1 MTTEKITAE
10 ERIRKMITGSPGLPE
25 DGKGLLLTGNEY
37 VSLPEIGPGGEI
49 GSLNLL
55 HRGARGL
62 LEFRGTGKRALLAP
76 RVKIAGVELLREEES
91 FTWSYRQDWI
101 AHGEH
106 RSEGRYLIESDIF
119 APPGHR
125 GCCCRLRLTNL
136 SPEPLQAEAGWQG
149 CWGEF
154 NYLIFS
160 RRPVEGTRAVWY
172 DSWTKSLLLEGRSG
186 LPLAALA
193 LNLVAERPADRL
205 LPWELSGGSRGE
217 GDKQGSAARETLYR
231 GAVQLSL
238 APGAAAAV
246 TLYLGANLEAD
257 GAGTTAVDLKRRGVE
272 TLAAKTTGWL
282 QSRRIELDDSAAAAL
297 LNRNLFFNYF
307 YALGRA
313 LDDDSLVP
321 VTSRSPRYYVSAAFW
336 SRDTLL
342 WSFPGLLLVDGTIA
356 RELLLTVF
364 QRHLERAGEHAHY
377 INGTLLY
384 PGFELDQLA
393 AHFLALERYERVTG
407 DHSLIR
413 EKAIARGLERLVE
426 KALAQFDPES
436 GFYRTFLDPSD
447 DPVLYPFLIY
457 DNALLQCGFSYLAAL
472 QAADRWEHPVDLA
485 EAAASLQQTIYRLG
499 TVKGPR
505 GIMFA
510 WAVDAKGRFQLYDNP
525 PGSLQLLSFYG
536 FCSPADRLFR
546 NTTAWIRSPDNPHFH
561 HDCPFAEAGSLHAPA
576 PWPLAACNDILALNE
591 GGVDFLLRAP
601 LDNGFCCETV
611 DPHSGKAATGAA
623 FASAAGF
630 LARALWWRWHD
641 QQTPAVREGCS
652 REEQ

>member
-1 MTTEKITAE
+1 MTKQSTAE
-10 ERIRKMITGSPGLPE
+10 ERIRELMTASPGLPKE
-25 DGKGLLLTGNEY
+25 ESLCLTGNEY
-37 VSLPEIGPGGEI
+37 LSLPEIGPDGEI
-49 GSLNLL
+49 ASLNVL
-55 HRGARGL
+55 HRGSRGL
-62 LEFRGTGKRALLAP
+62 LEFRGSKDSPLLAP
-76 RVKIAGVELLREEES
+76 TLTVDGTEALQGES
-91 FTWSYRQDWI
+91 ASWSYHHDWMV
-101 AHGEH
+101 HFEF
-106 RSEGRYLIESDIF
+106 RSGGRYLLEGDLF

-125 GCCCRLRLTNL
+125 GCCYRLRLTNL
-136 SPEPLQAEAGWQG
+136 SAELFKAEMGWRG
-149 CWGEF
+149 CWSEF

-160 RRPVEGTRAVWY
+160 RRPIEGKRAVRY
-172 DSWTKSLLLEGRSG
+172 DRWTDSLLLEARSG

-193 LNLVAERPADRL
+193 LALEAERKEDRRS
-205 LPWELSGGSRGE
+205 PWELTDYPRPTEGE
-217 GDKQGSAARETLYR
+217 QHPPAATGTAYRSAVR
-231 GAVQLSL
+231 LSL

-246 TLYLGANLEAD
+246 TLYLAVNLEAD
-257 GAGTTAVDLKRRGVE
+257 GAGTTAVDLKRRGGE
-272 TLAAKTTGWL
+272 ALAAETARWL
-282 QSRRIELDDSAAAAL
+282 QGRRIELDESNAAAL

-342 WSFPGLLLVDGTIA
+342 WSFPGLLLIDEA
-356 RELLLTVF
+356 LSRELLLTVF

-384 PGFELDQLA
+384 PGFELDQLSA
-393 AHFLALERYERVTG
+393 YFLALARYESATG
-407 DHSLIR
+407 DLTLLR
-413 EKAIARGLERLVE
+413 EEVIYRGLQRLAD

-457 DNALLQCGFSYLAAL
+457 DNALLQCAFTYLAAL
-472 QAADRWEHPVDLA
+472 QAADRWEHPVDFG
-485 EAAASLQQTIYRLG
+485 EAAAALQQTIYRRG

-510 WAVDAKGRFQLYDNP
+510 WAVNGKGRFQLYDNP

-536 FCSPADRLFR
+536 FCSPADSLFR
-546 NTTAWIRSPDNPHFH
+546 NTAAWIRSPDNPHFH
-561 HDCPFAEAGSLHAPA
+561 GDSPFAECGSLHAPN

-611 DPHSGKAATGAA
+611 DPQSGRASTGAA

-630 LARALWWRWHD
+630 LAHALWWHYHNRGSG
-641 QQTPAVREGCS
+641 TPPKSPRA
-652 REEQ
+652 EEQ

>member
-1 MTTEKITAE
+1 MTKQITTE
-10 ERIRKMITGSPGLPE
+10 ERIRELITASPGLPE
-25 DGKGLLLTGNEY
+25 EESLCMTGNEY
-37 VSLPEIGPGGEI
+37 LSLPEIGRGGEI
-49 GSLNLL
+49 ASINVL
-55 HRGARGL
+55 HRGSRGL
-62 LEFRGTGKRALLAP
+62 LEFRGSKDSPLLAP
-76 RVKIAGVELLREEES
+76 MLKIDGKEALQGES
-91 FTWSYRQDWI
+91 ASWSHRHDWM
-101 AHGEH
+101 AHFEF
-106 RSEGRYLIESDIF
+106 RSDDRYLLEGDLF

-125 GCCCRLRLTNL
+125 GCCYRLRLTNL
-136 SPEPLQAEAGWQG
+136 SPEPLEAEMGWRG
-149 CWGEF
+149 CWSEL

-160 RRPVEGTRAVWY
+160 RRPIEGKKAVHY
-172 DSWTKSLLLEGRSG
+172 DPWTKSLLLEARSG

-193 LNLVAERPADRL
+193 LTLVAGREQDRC
-205 LPWELSGGSRGE
+205 LPWALAGCSRRTESEQEAPAE
-217 GDKQGSAARETLYR
+217 GTAYR

-238 APGAAAAV
+238 APGAAAAA
-246 TLYLGANLEAD
+246 TLFLAANLEAD

-272 TLAAKTTGWL
+272 TLAAETERWL
-282 QSRRIELDDSAAAAL
+282 QERRIDLDDSAAAAL

-336 SRDTLL
+336 GRDTLL
-342 WSFPGLLLVDGTIA
+342 WSFPGLLLVDEAIS

-364 QRHLERAGEHAHY
+364 HRHLECAGEHAHY

-393 AHFLALERYERVTG
+393 AYFLALERYESATG
-407 DHSLIR
+407 DLTLLQ
-413 EKAIARGLERLVE
+413 EKVITRGLHRLAE

-436 GFYRTFLDPSD
+436 GFYRTFLDPAD

-457 DNALLQCGFSYLAAL
+457 DNALLQCSFTYLAAL
-472 QAADRWEHPVDLA
+472 QAADRWDHPVDFA
-485 EAAASLQQTIYRLG
+485 EAAAALQQTIYRRG

-510 WAVDAKGRFQLYDNP
+510 WSVDGKGRFQLYDNP

-536 FCSPADRLFR
+536 FCSPTDRLFQ

-561 HDCPFAEAGSLHAPA
+561 GDRPFAEAGSLHAPN
-576 PWPLAACNDILALNE
+576 PWPLAACSDILALNE

-611 DPHSGKAATGAA
+611 DPQSGRASTGAA

-630 LARALWWRWHD
+630 LAYALWWHYHNNK
-641 QQTPAVREGCS
+641 AEA
-652 REEQ
+652 REESPREEEQ